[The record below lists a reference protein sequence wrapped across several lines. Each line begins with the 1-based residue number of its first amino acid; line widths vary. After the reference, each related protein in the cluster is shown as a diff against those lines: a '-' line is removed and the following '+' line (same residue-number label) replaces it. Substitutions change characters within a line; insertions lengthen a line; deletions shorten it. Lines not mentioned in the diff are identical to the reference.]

1 MKSTQAA
8 VAALLIAATG
18 TALAA
23 PAAPVDMPTVAVT
36 ASSLPGPN
44 SGEGYQGYTS
54 FVSTKTRAQVR
65 QELMI
70 ALRNGEVFAGEA
82 YPGPILGRAVR

>member
-8 VAALLIAATG
+8 LAALFVAATG
-18 TALAA
+18 SALAA
-23 PAAPVDMPTVAVT
+23 PAASVDMPTVAIT
-36 ASSLPGPN
+36 AGTFTGPN

-65 QELMI
+65 QELMD
-70 ALRNGEVFAGEA
+70 ALRNGEIFAGEA
-82 YPGPILGRAVR
+82 YPGPIVGLH

>member
-1 MKSTQAA
+1 MKSTQAV
-8 VAALLIAATG
+8 VAALFVAATG

-23 PAAPVDMPTVAVT
+23 PAPSVDMPTVAVT

-65 QELMI
+65 HELMD
-70 ALRNGEVFAGEA
+70 ALRNGAIFAGEA
-82 YPGPILGRAVR
+82 YPGPLMGVY